1 MCLVHN
7 TAIYQRQSVRPSL
20 LGCEM
25 PQDKDSEFASFPASV
40 LSLLVSL
47 TARPPLNS
55 AAGAAEE
62 SARLSVLG
70 NTLIASRRAV
80 SGSLIVQDGGA
91 VPSLDFFL
99 WSERMFVSYET
110 KTM

>member
-1 MCLVHN
+1 MKCLIRTKN
-7 TAIYQRQSVRPSL
+7 INEIEIRSL
-20 LGCEM
+20 L
-25 PQDKDSEFASFPASV
+25 PSSASV